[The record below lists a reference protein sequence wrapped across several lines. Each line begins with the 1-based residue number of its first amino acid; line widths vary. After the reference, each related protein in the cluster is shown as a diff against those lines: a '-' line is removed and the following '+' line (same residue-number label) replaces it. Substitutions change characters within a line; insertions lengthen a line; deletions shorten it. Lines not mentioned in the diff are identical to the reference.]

1 MEQRYLTLYITSLP
15 TECQS
20 LCTVAHS
27 GLLQLLLLLCGT
39 SSEATAGNASAAA
52 AAAGDDDDH
61 TGAGDVDGDV
71 DDGFL
76 HYDPDPNATTVAISL
91 WERRRSNTGAGV
103 SRAQDVKLL
112 GHKNE
117 SLPMVTVK
125 MNGEDKLVA
134 PNRILTARIQ
144 PHIAIIM
151 FYLPKNDDRS
161 PPIHYVLQA
170 FQDHPGAWEH
180 FCRDCNV
187 HMVAKLRDEN
197 NPMQPLNCNQMGGL
211 ATREWPCLVGF
222 RTKQWTA
229 QILETWAKK
238 VAHKLQSVAHIKCR
252 YPLPSEY
259 AGDITPPIIQV
270 LSYYLTVQDVL
281 EALEQRIFPGMTLAN
296 TLEQQDM
303 TVYFDNESL
312 ALARSHVATGRG
324 GAAANGFYEPDVA
337 QNYFH
342 LVKTLIVPCTKAM
355 AIFGHGISKSMLLY
369 FSLSS
374 KAPSRKI

>member
-1 MEQRYLTLYITSLP
+1 
-15 TECQS
+15 
-20 LCTVAHS
+20 
-27 GLLQLLLLLCGT
+27 
-39 SSEATAGNASAAA
+39 A
-52 AAAGDDDDH
+52 AAAGDDDDDDH

-91 WERRRSNTGAGV
+91 WQRRRANTGAGV

-125 MNGEDKLVA
+125 MN
-134 PNRILTARIQ
+134 
-144 PHIAIIM
+144 
-151 FYLPKNDDRS
+151 
-161 PPIHYVLQA
+161 
-170 FQDHPGAWEH
+170 
-180 FCRDCNV
+180 
-187 HMVAKLRDEN
+187 
-197 NPMQPLNCNQMGGL
+197 
-211 ATREWPCLVGF
+211 
-222 RTKQWTA
+222 

-252 YPLPSEY
+252 YPLPLEY

-296 TLEQQDM
+296 ILEQQDM

-324 GAAANGFYEPDVA
+324 GAAATGFYEPDVA
-337 QNYFH
+337 QNYFD
-342 LVKTLIVPCTKAM
+342 
-355 AIFGHGISKSMLLY
+355 
-369 FSLSS
+369 
-374 KAPSRKI
+374 